1 MKPLH
6 AVSALVAFGLAAM
19 LAGCGEKPQ
28 LSSSAAVEVP
38 GARAPGEAA
47 GNRVTRDTKAWDGDA
62 LPHQAG
68 NFERGD
74 HVGWEKALDTRVQG
88 QNEYIRIGGGK

>member
-6 AVSALVAFGLAAM
+6 AVSALAVLGLAAV
-19 LAGCGEKPQ
+19 LAGCGEKSQ
-28 LSSSAAVEVP
+28 LSTSTAVEMP
-38 GARAPGEAA
+38 GSRAPGEVA
-47 GNRVTRDTKAWDGDA
+47 GKRVTRDTKAWDGDP

-68 NFERGD
+68 NFQRGD
-74 HVGWEKALDTRVQG
+74 NVSWQKALDTRVQG